1 MHCDEITEVVSHLF
15 LACFRS
21 CLGLLYFVAHVRNDD
36 ACGVRDNGRASTAE
50 RGWSDIIL
58 GDNEH
63 PTCLSITS
71 S

>member
-58 GDNEH
+58 
-63 PTCLSITS
+63 
-71 S
+71 